1 MLHEDRTSSPS
12 FVYVAAAAGSAACCR
27 DTETEK
33 SPILSDGIHTGYRL
47 FAAVRDFL
55 LYFPWGCGTVTKER
69 TAPFA
74 VRNEKKESKHM
85 KRTNTVRLLALML
98 ALMMVLCA
106 CGDSKETVSGSV
118 SPAATEVP
126 EKEVSMGRLEGGVYT
141 NNYAGFQMTLDS
153 DWVYYSAEELQEL
166 PENVAEMFKDT
177 DLGETAANLEQF
189 TDMMAEST
197 ERLASVNVLYQKLD
211 MKTRLAYAVLS
222 DAEILD
228 EVLKIS
234 DQMVEAYAAAGIT
247 VDRMEKVTVN
257 FLGQERV
264 ALKTY
269 ASIQGL
275 PYFTLQ
281 VFEYHLGQYSVT
293 TTFATYLEDN
303 TESLLDLC
311 APIA

>member
-1 MLHEDRTSSPS
+1 
-12 FVYVAAAAGSAACCR
+12 
-27 DTETEK
+27 
-33 SPILSDGIHTGYRL
+33 
-47 FAAVRDFL
+47 
-55 LYFPWGCGTVTKER
+55 
-69 TAPFA
+69 
-74 VRNEKKESKHM
+74 M

-106 CGDSKETVSGSV
+106 CGDSKESVSGSV
-118 SPAATEVP
+118 TPAATEVP